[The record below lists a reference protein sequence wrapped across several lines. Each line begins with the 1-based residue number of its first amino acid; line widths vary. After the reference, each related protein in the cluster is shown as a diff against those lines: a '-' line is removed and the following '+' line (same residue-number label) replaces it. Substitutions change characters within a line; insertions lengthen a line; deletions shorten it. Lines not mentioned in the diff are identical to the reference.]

1 MSKAKTFLSK
11 SSWIWSFVGCVII
24 SIAIAVVSG
33 SFSSRTILLN
43 VTLAS
48 FTFLL
53 ALCEMLIITSGD
65 GAIDLCVPY
74 IVTLCAYI
82 SANWLT
88 EGKALI
94 GILVLIVA
102 CVIIGIINGLINV
115 YLHVHAMI
123 STLAVGYILF
133 SVILVYSKFATVKP
147 SKKLMHFAQT
157 NWNGFSLITIICL
170 IFLAVMAVVMYR
182 SKFGE
187 KLHAM
192 GQGHH
197 IARLAGIN
205 TNRMLMTVFI
215 ASALIAGLTGVLL
228 GAYVNGS
235 FQTLGDQYQ
244 MKAIAAALVG
254 GTIVSGGK
262 SSVLGCFGGA
272 VLLTLLT
279 SLINITGL
287 SAGWQN
293 LIEGL
298 VIIFILFAAGGKRSD

>member
-1 MSKAKTFLSK
+1 MSKKGTSILK
-11 SSWIWSFVGCVII
+11 SAWLWTFVGCAVICV
-24 SIAIAVVSG
+24 AIGFLSG
-33 SFSSRTILLN
+33 GFSARTILLN

-74 IVTLCAYI
+74 IVTLSAYI

-88 EGKALI
+88 EGKAFI
-94 GILVLIVA
+94 GVIVLIVV
-102 CVIIGIINGLINV
+102 CIIIGIINGLINV
-115 YLHVHAMI
+115 YLQVHAMI

-133 SVILVYSKFATVKP
+133 SVILVYSKSATVKP
-147 SKKLMHFAQT
+147 SKALMHFAQT

-170 IFLAVMAVVMYR
+170 IFLAIMAVVMYR
-182 SKFGE
+182 SQFGIR
-187 KLHAM
+187 LHAM

-235 FQTLGDQYQ
+235 FQTLGDSYQ

-254 GTIVSGGK
+254 GTVVSGGK
-262 SSVLGCFGGA
+262 SSVLGAFGGA

-293 LIEGL
+293 LVEGL
-298 VIIFILFAAGGKRSD
+298 VIILILVAAGGKRTD

>member
-1 MSKAKTFLSK
+1 MNKAVTFMTK
-11 SSWIWSFVGCVII
+11 NTWIWSYVGCVII
-24 SIAIAVVSG
+24 CIAIAFLSG
-33 SFSSRTILLN
+33 GFSAQTILLN

-88 EGKALI
+88 EGTWVL
-94 GILVLIVA
+94 GIVIMLVV

-115 YLHVHAMI
+115 YLKVHAMI

-133 SVILVYSKFATVKP
+133 SVILVYSKSATVKP
-147 SKKLMHFAQT
+147 SKVLMHFAQT
-157 NWNGFSLITIICL
+157 NWSGFSLITVICL
-170 IFLAVMAVVMYR
+170 MFLVFIFIVMYR
-182 SKFGE
+182 SKFGIR
-187 KLHAM
+187 LHAM

-205 TNRMLMTVFI
+205 TNKMLMTVFI
-215 ASALIAGLTGVLL
+215 ISALIAGLTGVLL

-235 FQTLGDQYQ
+235 FQTLGDSYQ

-254 GTIVSGGK
+254 GTLVSGGK
-262 SSVLGCFGGA
+262 SSVVGAFGGA

-298 VIIFILFAAGGKRSD
+298 VIIFILVAAGGKRSE